1 MLTPK
6 KLMTAVNRFFE
17 KQKGELSFASRN
29 FGWGA
34 EAALCVRGRQPH
46 AAAAKARMTSTPA
59 SSAADGRVGVYPGES
74 HQTSPYEGV

>member
-6 KLMTAVNRFFE
+6 ILMTAENRFFE

-34 EAALCVRGRQPH
+34 EAARCGRGNKPTRQRPE
-46 AAAAKARMTSTPA
+46 
-59 SSAADGRVGVYPGES
+59 PG
-74 HQTSPYEGV
+74 

>member
-6 KLMTAVNRFFE
+6 ILMTAENRFFE

-34 EAALCVRGRQPH
+34 EAALCVRAADKPTRRQP
-46 AAAAKARMTSTPA
+46 R
-59 SSAADGRVGVYPGES
+59 PG
-74 HQTSPYEGV
+74 